1 MKKVSAI
8 KQIVRGMPTQ
18 DGAGV
23 TLTRIIG
30 QPALPRLDP
39 FLMLDEFGSDKPQD
53 YLAGFPEHPHR
64 GFQTVTYML
73 AGKMEHKDS
82 VGNTG
87 LIETGGIQWM
97 NAGRGIIHS
106 EMPKQTE
113 GLMRGFQLW
122 VNLPASEK
130 MSQPNYQDIKAA
142 EVPVVDVS
150 DGLEVKVLV
159 GQFHGV
165 SGPVSAQAVKPL
177 FLDCCF
183 SQAQVLSIPCDEQ
196 HHFFVYC
203 YEGEIK
209 FADETL
215 KKGQLAV
222 LNPATA
228 IEFSAQA
235 AANCIV
241 VGGLPINEPVVQYG
255 PFVMNT
261 QSEIEQAFVDFR
273 NGQLA

>member
-1 MKKVSAI
+1 MKKTGAI
-8 KQIVRGMPTQ
+8 QQIVRGMPTQ

-30 QPALPRLDP
+30 QPLLPRLDP

-73 AGKMEHKDS
+73 AGKMEHRDS
-82 VGNTG
+82 AGNSG
-87 LIETGGIQWM
+87 VIENGGIQWM

-106 EMPKQTE
+106 EMPKQTQ

-130 MSQPNYQDIKAA
+130 MSAPNYQDIKAA
-142 EVPVVDVS
+142 DVPLVKVKEGVEVR
-150 DGLEVKVLV
+150 VLV
-159 GQFHGV
+159 GQFNGV

-177 FLDCCF
+177 FLDCAF
-183 SQAQVLSIPCDEQ
+183 LQQQSLSIPRDEQ
-196 HHFFVYC
+196 HNFFVYC
-203 YEGEIK
+203 YEGEIQ
-209 FADETL
+209 FDDEAVG
-215 KKGQLAV
+215 KGQLAV
-222 LNPATA
+222 LNPDSF
-228 IEFSAQA
+228 INVSAKKGTR
-235 AANCIV
+235 CIV
-241 VGGLPINEPVVQYG
+241 VGGLPLNEPVVQYG

-261 QSEIEQAFVDFR
+261 EQEIHQAFDDYR
-273 NGQLA
+273 NGRLA